1 MVAVDGKIP
10 PGHIYVG
17 QGTHT
22 TCLQSTKWKCPW
34 VVGVTCTHDEWIPL
48 YVAHIHQNLW
58 QDLAELQ
65 GKVLVCDCE
74 DHTLCEADL
83 LAGLVFDATSP
94 ALTSQAPPSVP
105 HQRSTCS
112 PIPLR
117 KVLLTAALGVR
128 GLPFAPPFIHQE
140 SLALAFKRFYPEHWF
155 RGFAFPFIEDLV
167 NSFPLDL
174 YSRWRFE
181 LGYPMEGSSAPHLA
195 SSRTRQ
201 RQRNA
206 EGQQV
211 GAISHRAAL
220 PPLIPFG
227 LSPDEHFLQAL
238 EWGGRPLPTEGLP
251 VVDDDLVFAASF
263 TSWPGSALRSLRESA
278 LTVLQQLKRRWQP
291 VTKQLR
297 KFQTPAI
304 HQVTVQRDVGFTALL
319 VLLINWSD
327 TLLPHGLVA
336 GLPAVGY
343 SPPCGVFPEQP
354 AHYVRPCEI
363 FEDWQKHNAYI
374 LDQLKPGA
382 DDIFL
387 LDQSVKDASL
397 GFCSYP
403 MSDQQLL
410 AKVGDAPFRLIP
422 RKVITQSSGKQ
433 RIIDDA
439 FVGKQSELS
448 SDGNKLTLCS
458 PLRPAQHIQVAL
470 TCAVAEDLASAQWET
485 GGEDWPNAYRYCP
498 MSYADSLACVV
509 VFHHHEWGTPA
520 YQLYSGLLFGLPL
533 AVTSFNRYSRFTEAL
548 GRRLNF
554 GMISLYFDD
563 ATITDRADCRG
574 SLQSSFGQLQTL
586 LGTPFAAEKQQLMRS
601 GATFLGLEHDL
612 SEVPSRG
619 RVTFWARDRIQKKLL
634 DIIAQARYEQRL
646 PSGTA
651 SKLYGVA
658 NFFEM
663 GVWGRVGCG
672 GLAAI
677 KARQQEHTGELTPE
691 ILHSFEVLEAVISL
705 KPCRHLYVRP
715 LPHPR
720 FIAASDA
727 ALEAPGQGS
736 GGFLLVW
743 FQEQVQQREAF
754 VADIPP
760 QVYDLWKPGEHKI
773 AQLELLMVLYGLY
786 ARPHA
791 FRHRRG
797 IWFIDN
803 TAALMA
809 LIRGRSRN
817 ADLEHLATLI
827 HMTLFAL
834 DSWFWFEWIP
844 SKSNWADSISRLG
857 ASDPWFVDH
866 SFTLHHAHCPFLI
879 WHLPFPA
886 LIRVAQFL

>member
-1 MVAVDGKIP
+1 
-10 PGHIYVG
+10 
-17 QGTHT
+17 
-22 TCLQSTKWKCPW
+22 
-34 VVGVTCTHDEWIPL
+34 
-48 YVAHIHQNLW
+48 
-58 QDLAELQ
+58 
-65 GKVLVCDCE
+65 
-74 DHTLCEADL
+74 
-83 LAGLVFDATSP
+83 
-94 ALTSQAPPSVP
+94 
-105 HQRSTCS
+105 
-112 PIPLR
+112 
-117 KVLLTAALGVR
+117 
-128 GLPFAPPFIHQE
+128 
-140 SLALAFKRFYPEHWF
+140 
-155 RGFAFPFIEDLV
+155 
-167 NSFPLDL
+167 
-174 YSRWRFE
+174 
-181 LGYPMEGSSAPHLA
+181 
-195 SSRTRQ
+195 
-201 RQRNA
+201 
-206 EGQQV
+206 
-211 GAISHRAAL
+211 
-220 PPLIPFG
+220 
-227 LSPDEHFLQAL
+227 
-238 EWGGRPLPTEGLP
+238 
-251 VVDDDLVFAASF
+251 
-263 TSWPGSALRSLRESA
+263 
-278 LTVLQQLKRRWQP
+278 
-291 VTKQLR
+291 
-297 KFQTPAI
+297 
-304 HQVTVQRDVGFTALL
+304 
-319 VLLINWSD
+319 
-327 TLLPHGLVA
+327 
-336 GLPAVGY
+336 
-343 SPPCGVFPEQP
+343 
-354 AHYVRPCEI
+354 
-363 FEDWQKHNAYI
+363 
-374 LDQLKPGA
+374 
-382 DDIFL
+382 
-387 LDQSVKDASL
+387 
-397 GFCSYP
+397 
-403 MSDQQLL
+403 
-410 AKVGDAPFRLIP
+410 
-422 RKVITQSSGKQ
+422 
-433 RIIDDA
+433 
-439 FVGKQSELS
+439 
-448 SDGNKLTLCS
+448 
-458 PLRPAQHIQVAL
+458 
-470 TCAVAEDLASAQWET
+470 
-485 GGEDWPNAYRYCP
+485 

-574 SLQSSFGQLQTL
+574 SLQSSFSRLQTL

-634 DIIAQARYEQRL
+634 DIIAQARSERRL

-727 ALEAPGQGS
+727 ALEAPGKGS

-760 QVYDLWKPGEHKI
+760 QVYALWEPGEHKI

-857 ASDPWFVDH
+857 ASDPWVVDH